1 MSCKNQVWLLVALG
15 IAVVLFAAALVIRF
29 HLRRKSANEQHQP
42 DPHAIEAPPHG
53 ATDQVRKN

>member
-29 HLRRKSANEQHQP
+29 RRKSANEQHQP
-42 DPHAIEAPPHG
+42 DPNAIEAPPHG